1 MYKILPNP
9 ELSIKAN
16 TKYGSELF
24 FLPCYIHHHLLMVA
38 LSRINEHCMD
48 RQLYSVITATGRYIP
63 SRIIK
68 NADFL
73 DHQFFGADGSPIDIP
88 NEEIIEKFR
97 KITEIDERRFVDDNL
112 VTSDIGY
119 LAAKDALDSSGI
131 DKETLDYI
139 IVAHNFGDVSAANPR
154 SDTVPA
160 LASRIKY
167 KLGIVNPF
175 TIAYDLPFGC
185 PGWLQA
191 MIQADYYLRSGDA
204 KKILVIGAET
214 LSRVS
219 DPHDRDSMIYSDGAG
234 AAILE
239 GKESSEPIG
248 IITHSTRSD
257 TLEHAHL
264 LSMGTSNNPAF
275 PDNTLFLKMEGRK
288 LYEYALSTVPQLV
301 KDCIDKAKLAI
312 QDIKKVL
319 LHQANTKMDDAM
331 LSRLFRLFG
340 LKLSPDDIMPMTI
353 AKFGNNSVATLPILL
368 DMILKGSFK
377 QHTILSGDYIVFAS
391 VGAGMNANA
400 MVYRA
405 R

>member
-1 MYKILPNP
+1 
-9 ELSIKAN
+9 
-16 TKYGSELF
+16 
-24 FLPCYIHHHLLMVA
+24 
-38 LSRINEHCMD
+38 MD
-48 RQLYSVITATGRYIP
+48 RKFYSVITGTGRYIP
-63 SRIIK
+63 SRVVK

-73 DHQFFGADGSPIDIP
+73 AHEFFGSDGKRIEIP

-97 KITEIDERRFVDDNL
+97 KITEIDERRYADDDL
-112 VTSDIGY
+112 VTSDLGF

-131 DKETLDYI
+131 NKEELDYI
-139 IVAHNFGDVSAANPR
+139 IVAHNFGDVKAANPR
-154 SDTVPA
+154 SDTVPT

-167 KLGIVNPF
+167 KLGIANPF

-191 MIQADYYLRSGDA
+191 IIQADYYIRSGDA
-204 KKILVIGAET
+204 KKILVIGSET

-219 DPHDRDSMIYSDGAG
+219 DPYDRDSMIYSDGAG

-239 GKESSEPIG
+239 AQESTEPIG
-248 IITHSTRSD
+248 IITHSSRSD
-257 TLEHAHL
+257 TLEHANL
-264 LSMGTSNNPAF
+264 LRMGTSNNPEF

-301 KDCIDKAKLAI
+301 KDCILKAKLTI
-312 QDIKKVL
+312 QDVKKVL

-331 LSRLFRLFG
+331 LSRLFRLFD
-340 LKLSPDDIMPMTI
+340 LKLSPEDIMPMTI
-353 AKFGNNSVATLPILL
+353 AKFGNNSVATLPVLL
-368 DMILKGSFK
+368 DMILKGEFL
-377 QHTILSGDYIVFAS
+377 QHRIQSGDYIVFAS

-400 MVYRA
+400 MVYKA